1 MRRID
6 AQARDRLIFRP
17 AGLSRRL
24 NVIPSKYV
32 SHSLRALP
40 FLGADFGHRH
50 TNPKRGE
57 GPC

>member
-40 FLGADFGHRH
+40 FLAQISATVTPTRSA
-50 TNPKRGE
+50 GE